1 VTVGKLS
8 QDVSRRLALAAKI
21 AHRICR
27 CKSGRQFHEENMFQ
41 AAVVAHHLARLCPSA
56 SEVDRKVSWRVVAM
70 LAFLLIWGAPNTY
83 AHREFEVDPFF
94 GARYG
99 AKIDLRQQGNPN
111 ADYLKIKNSENYGVV
126 TDVTVWRNLQ
136 GEFIWNRQPTSLT
149 THNPND
155 GTNTFLSKIRLD
167 SYLFGVTYQFRES
180 ERKVRPFAGLLFGFS
195 HYGVPPI
202 NGQPVL
208 NFTNRYAFNM
218 AGGVKYF
225 FNRNFGIRME
235 TRWSPSDSTYK
246 ETDICDSMGI
256 LTPCKRY
263 NSIHQWQANIG
274 LIFRIK

>member
-1 VTVGKLS
+1 MFQIPNVVHKLS
-8 QDVSRRLALAAKI
+8 RMGRSTCEEGGAIRWRI
-21 AHRICR
+21 AP
-27 CKSGRQFHEENMFQ
+27 
-41 AAVVAHHLARLCPSA
+41 L
-56 SEVDRKVSWRVVAM
+56 
-70 LAFLLIWGAPNTY
+70 LAFFLMGGATDTY
-83 AHREFEVDPFF
+83 AHREFEVSPFF

-99 AKIDLRQQGNPN
+99 SKIDLTQQGYPN
-111 ADYLKIKNSENYGVV
+111 ADYLKIKSSENYGVL
-126 TDVTVWRNLQ
+126 TDISIWRNLQ

-155 GTNTFLSKIRLD
+155 GSYTFLSKMKLD

-202 NGQPVL
+202 NGHPVL

-235 TRWSPSDSTYK
+235 ARWSPSDTTYK
-246 ETDICDSMGI
+246 ETDICYSYGVSA
-256 LTPCKRY
+256 PCKQY
-263 NSIHQWQANIG
+263 NSARQWQANIG
-274 LIFRIK
+274 LIFRLK

>member
-1 VTVGKLS
+1 MFPSAMVARYM
-8 QDVSRRLALAAKI
+8 SRP
-21 AHRICR
+21 CR
-27 CKSGRQFHEENMFQ
+27 R
-41 AAVVAHHLARLCPSA
+41 A
-56 SEVDRKVSWRVVAM
+56 SEVGGTNRWRVVPL
-70 LAFLLIWGAPNTY
+70 LAFFLIWGAPNSY

-99 AKIDLRQQGNPN
+99 ARIDLNQQGNPN

-155 GTNTFLSKIRLD
+155 GTYTYLSKMRLD
-167 SYLFGVTYQFRES
+167 SYLFGITYQFRES
-180 ERKVRPFAGLLFGFS
+180 EKKVQPFAGLLFGFS

-208 NFTNRYAFNM
+208 NFTNRHAFNM

-225 FNRNFGIRME
+225 FSRNFGMRME
-235 TRWSPSDSTYK
+235 ARWAPSDSTYK
-246 ETDICDSMGI
+246 ETDICYSYGYGA
-256 LTPCKRY
+256 PCKQY
-263 NSIHQWQANIG
+263 NSIHQWQANVG
-274 LIFRIK
+274 LIFRLK